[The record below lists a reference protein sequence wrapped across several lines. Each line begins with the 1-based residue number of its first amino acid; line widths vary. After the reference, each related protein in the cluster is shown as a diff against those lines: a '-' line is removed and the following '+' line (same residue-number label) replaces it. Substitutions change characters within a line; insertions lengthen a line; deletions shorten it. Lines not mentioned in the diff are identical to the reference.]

1 VVADGLLRTVSLGL
15 QTTAATGLGVMSR
28 VSGDD
33 AEVVEVLGEGH
44 RHRVLD
50 LAEVEVQQDGATRL
64 EPRGSWT
71 PVPVQRGFTAM
82 CEEFLAAVRE
92 GRVLSARDALRTH
105 EICEEVV
112 RAAAPRG

>member
-1 VVADGLLRTVSLGL
+1 
-15 QTTAATGLGVMSR
+15 
-28 VSGDD
+28 
-33 AEVVEVLGEGH
+33 
-44 RHRVLD
+44 
-50 LAEVEVQQDGATRL
+50 
-64 EPRGSWT
+64 
-71 PVPVQRGFTAM
+71 M